1 MQPPD
6 GSTIEPAPGAK
17 SLGLLAFL
25 ALEPGAHR
33 REEVTALLWGEFPE
47 EKARASLR
55 QALTHLR
62 DAMGETLRVDR
73 ASVELVGP
81 ISCDVTEFLR
91 LAPSDPVAALAI
103 DIPRFLESLTVRGSE
118 AFEEWA
124 DAKRAEL
131 LGRYVALLR
140 AAAREAMARRAW
152 QEAVQLSERW
162 RRLQPLEDD
171 GVAVEMEA
179 RFLIGDRPGALAA
192 YSRHVAQLAS
202 EVRREPGRSLKTLA
216 DRIAHAAPETT
227 VPRRATESWYEHAP
241 SFDASLVGREREW
254 DTLKRAWEGALTGG
268 SRTVLIEGEPGVG
281 KSRLADDFMRWVTS
295 QGGLVL
301 RGRGYDARAG
311 APFGPMIDA
320 LRGTL
325 DAPGLAGVDAEW
337 LGEVARVLPELRR
350 HFPGLPDVAA
360 AGAAADGWRL
370 FEAVAQVL
378 LALAEESPVAIVID
392 DLQWC
397 DADSCGLLHFLVRR
411 LGDSKVLWC
420 ATYTVGG
427 VERDAPAA
435 RLSRALRA
443 TRDAAF
449 VSLAPLTE
457 DDLWQMVRELGRV
470 DAPNGARR
478 FASRV
483 HEVTGGN
490 PFYVIELF
498 KTLFAQELL
507 TVDPET
513 RAWNVSA
520 AASGGMPTPAYSPT
534 VHDAIADRIECL
546 PDEPHAVLIT
556 IASSARGCRTDVLS
570 HVHGIS
576 RLRAA
581 MIGDALVERHLV
593 VEEDGTYRCA
603 HPTIAAVVRA
613 RLTTSR
619 RREVHRALAQA
630 LELVLPAGKKVDG
643 TQAAEIASQADHA
656 GDKPMTYRYAL
667 LASEGARARCAYDEA
682 LSWLDLAC
690 SSSGGPPEADEV
702 DRLTAR
708 ILELAGWREAP
719 PVRTRTTLTMRP
731 VQQDDLDLPLR
742 A

>member
-1 MQPPD
+1 
-6 GSTIEPAPGAK
+6 
-17 SLGLLAFL
+17 
-25 ALEPGAHR
+25 
-33 REEVTALLWGEFPE
+33 
-47 EKARASLR
+47 
-55 QALTHLR
+55 
-62 DAMGETLRVDR
+62 
-73 ASVELVGP
+73 
-81 ISCDVTEFLR
+81 
-91 LAPSDPVAALAI
+91 
-103 DIPRFLESLTVRGSE
+103 
-118 AFEEWA
+118 
-124 DAKRAEL
+124 
-131 LGRYVALLR
+131 
-140 AAAREAMARRAW
+140 
-152 QEAVQLSERW
+152 
-162 RRLQPLEDD
+162 
-171 GVAVEMEA
+171 
-179 RFLIGDRPGALAA
+179 
-192 YSRHVAQLAS
+192 
-202 EVRREPGRSLKTLA
+202 
-216 DRIAHAAPETT
+216 
-227 VPRRATESWYEHAP
+227 
-241 SFDASLVGREREW
+241 
-254 DTLKRAWEGALTGG
+254 
-268 SRTVLIEGEPGVG
+268 LIEGEPGVG

-411 LGDSKVLWC
+411 LAESKVLWC

-742 A
+742 T